1 MTDTRIPVPGEIW
14 TLKQW
19 GDDTTIVAVTGDIVT
34 YTDDD
39 GNPAARTLANF
50 HRLYAPPS
58 RPIPPAPADREALY
72 FHVSAIGCIH
82 SIGAYDKRHV
92 GGQGDVLRV
101 PVGWGDAEWVQ
112 R

>member
-1 MTDTRIPVPGEIW
+1 MSDTRIPVPGEIW

-19 GDDTTIVAVTGDIVT
+19 GDDVTIVAVTGDIVT
-34 YTDDD
+34 YTDED
-39 GNPAARTLANF
+39 GNPAARILANF

-72 FHVSAIGCIH
+72 FRVTSGKTESKALYHPDDGHTV
-82 SIGAYDKRHV
+82 D
-92 GGQGDVLRV
+92 GDMLRV
-101 PVGWGDAEWVQ
+101 PLAWDRAEWVT